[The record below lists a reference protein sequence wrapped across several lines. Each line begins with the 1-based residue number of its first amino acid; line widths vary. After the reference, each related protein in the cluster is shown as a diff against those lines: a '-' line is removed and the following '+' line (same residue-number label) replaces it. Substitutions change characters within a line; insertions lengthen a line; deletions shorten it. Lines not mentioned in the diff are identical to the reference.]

1 MLLLWRL
8 TVNLLLVWLDL
19 STCSYLIKLT
29 MLIWFEPIGFF
40 STLYNKAATPP
51 PLHKWTVLALNPL
64 SFSLQVLGRNFILFV
79 IILHEE
85 NIQSAPLV
93 FFLLLTWSLIEVVR

>member
-40 STLYNKAATPP
+40 SITKQPP
-51 PLHKWTVLALNPL
+51 QTPLHKWTVQALNPL

>member
-40 STLYNKAATPP
+40 SITKQPPQPLYTSGQFWLLIPF
-51 PLHKWTVLALNPL
+51 